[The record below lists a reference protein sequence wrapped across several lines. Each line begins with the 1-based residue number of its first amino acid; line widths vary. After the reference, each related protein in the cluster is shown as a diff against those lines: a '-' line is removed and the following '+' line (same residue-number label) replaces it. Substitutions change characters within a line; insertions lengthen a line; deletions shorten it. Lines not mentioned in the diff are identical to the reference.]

1 MPLITA
7 VEYPSLTSGTIT
19 PMVKLR
25 WARSERA
32 KKLGLYLNLRAA
44 ASTRSLV
51 SCGMESAT
59 LDRLMTRET
68 VAGER
73 SRCSAS
79 FFRLIGLR
87 AACPAPSLPGLDLFV
102 ATERSLAQG
111 NRGGK
116 RRYRSGCRSTFF
128 STIFFTFFSAIDIG
142 GKNVFHTDR

>member
-1 MPLITA
+1 M
-7 VEYPSLTSGTIT
+7 T

-25 WARSERA
+25 WVRSERA
-32 KKLGLYLNLRAA
+32 KKLGRYLNLRAA
-44 ASTRSLV
+44 AKIRSLV

-79 FFRLIGLR
+79 FLRLIGLR
-87 AACPAPSLPGLDLFV
+87 AACPAPSLAGLALLDLDFFA
-102 ATERSLAQG
+102 ATERSLAPQSRIRKS
-111 NRGGK
+111 RGQAEISM
-116 RRYRSGCRSTFF
+116 RLVRYFLFTFF

-142 GKNVFHTDR
+142 

>member
-1 MPLITA
+1 M
-7 VEYPSLTSGTIT
+7 T

-25 WARSERA
+25 WVRNERA
-32 KKLGLYLNLRAA
+32 KKLGRYLNLRAA
-44 ASTRSLV
+44 AKIRSLV

-59 LDRLMTRET
+59 LERLMTRET

-87 AACPAPSLPGLDLFV
+87 AACPAPSLADLALADLDFFV

-116 RRYRSGCRSTFF
+116 GRYRSGFF
-128 STIFFTFFSAIDIG
+128 SGFYSGLFFTVLSAIDIG
-142 GKNVFHTDR
+142 GKSVFHTDR

>member
-1 MPLITA
+1 MTDA
-7 VEYPSLTSGTIT
+7 EYPSLTSGTMT

-25 WARSERA
+25 WVRSERA
-32 KKLGLYLNLRAA
+32 KKLGRYLNFRAA
-44 ASTRSLV
+44 AKIRSLV

-87 AACPAPSLPGLDLFV
+87 AGCAVASLVDFGFFV
-102 ATERSLAQG
+102 G
-111 NRGGK
+111 
-116 RRYRSGCRSTFF
+116 
-128 STIFFTFFSAIDIG
+128 
-142 GKNVFHTDR
+142 